1 MTMTAVAGADLDR
14 CALVVEC
21 DCGLCAPT
29 WARRRGKSRR
39 HTEPVTLMMAIEA
52 EPSAARRV
60 VMVREHR
67 FALAELLAAADELL
81 ALTTVDDPG
90 RPSVGLALVMFSGEL
105 AAALGAQEFVLEPLS
120 DALRLVCLETVTAAM
135 STAAGCL
142 VMMGEMVELAGAM
155 ASMLSGVLEP

>member
-1 MTMTAVAGADLDR
+1 
-14 CALVVEC
+14 
-21 DCGLCAPT
+21 
-29 WARRRGKSRR
+29 
-39 HTEPVTLMMAIEA
+39 MMAIEV
-52 EPSAARRV
+52 EPAVARRV

-81 ALTTVDDPG
+81 AMTTVDDPA

-105 AAALGAQEFVLEPLS
+105 AAALGAQEFVVEPLS

-142 VMMGEMVELAGAM
+142 VMMGEVVELAGAM
-155 ASMLSGVLEP
+155 ASMLNGVLEP